1 MRPLPLAIVALV
13 FASAPIGCNRAEKA
27 QEQQAAADA
36 AAIKS
41 ALGPVFASLEKAVAA
56 EAPKVGTNVLP
67 LRADAKAADTA
78 LFLVVKGNAD
88 LSPRMLL
95 PTVAAVGEDG
105 RLFLSRPDKT
115 PLQDQLVY
123 QLFPQLA
130 GAKDAPVVAFV
141 HWPQLASGAYDG
153 DGIVVA
159 APAKPGALFVLVDPH
174 MLANKV
180 MRDTIHAP
188 DPSEREVDVGL
199 FDGDNTYWAI
209 VSAFGGKDQPKLEA
223 ATANGPAQGTIPTSN
238 GEMAWA
244 AVRIPELGPHAG
256 VVVAREVK

>member
-1 MRPLPLAIVALV
+1 MGSLRLAVVSLV
-13 FASAPIGCNRAEKA
+13 LASSSIACNRAEKA

-36 AAIKS
+36 AAIKND
-41 ALGPVFASLEKAVAA
+41 LGPVFASLTKAVAA
-56 EAPKVGTNVLP
+56 EAPKVGATVLP
-67 LRADAKAADTA
+67 ARADAKGSETA
-78 LFLVVKGNAD
+78 LLKVVQGNKD
-88 LSPRMLL
+88 LSPRLLL
-95 PTVAAVGEDG
+95 PRQSAIGEDG
-105 RLFLSRPDKT
+105 RLFVSWPDKS

-123 QLFPQLA
+123 QLFPQIA

-141 HWPQLASGAYDG
+141 HWPQLGSGGYDG

-188 DPSEREVDVGL
+188 EPSEREVDVGL

-244 AVRIPELGPHAG
+244 ATRIPELGPHAG